1 MVNAHGPWVIGLL
14 GGIGSGKS
22 RVAEELARR
31 GARVIS
37 GDELGHEALRQATIR
52 DQVVGR
58 FGREI
63 LDSRGEIV
71 RSRLGKIVFADPN
84 ELQALES
91 IVHPWIGNRLRDEVN
106 QARQDPT
113 LSLVVV
119 DAAVMLEA
127 GWNGVCDQLVF
138 VDTPLAERQKRV
150 RERRGWSA
158 AELETREA
166 RQMPLTAKAAR
177 ADHTINNSG
186 SPEHLRRQVDALFQV
201 WGVTT

>member
-1 MVNAHGPWVIGLL
+1 MEARGPWIIGLI

-37 GDELGHEALRQATIR
+37 GDELGHEALRQSAIR

-63 LDSRGEIV
+63 LDARGEIL
-71 RSRLGKIVFADPN
+71 RPRLGKIVFADPSA
-84 ELQALES
+84 LQALEA
-91 IVHPWIGNRLRDEVN
+91 IVHPWIGNRLREEVN
-106 QARQDPT
+106 QARQDST
-113 LSLVVV
+113 LGLVVV

-127 GWNGVCDQLVF
+127 SWDGVCDQLVF
-138 VDTPLAERQKRV
+138 VDTPLAERQRRV

-158 AELETREA
+158 AELESREA

-177 ADHTINNSG
+177 ADHTVNNSG

-201 WGVTT
+201 WGVPT